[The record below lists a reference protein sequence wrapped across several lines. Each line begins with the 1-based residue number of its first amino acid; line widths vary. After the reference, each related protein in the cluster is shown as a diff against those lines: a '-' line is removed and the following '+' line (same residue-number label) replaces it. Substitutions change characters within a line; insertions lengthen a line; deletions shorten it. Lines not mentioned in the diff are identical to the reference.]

1 METSIKIL
9 PLGGLGEVGKNMMV
23 IESPDDIVIVDCGV
37 MFPKPEMLGVD
48 LVIPDIAYLQQ
59 RKEKVKAFLITHG
72 HEDHLGALPLIL
84 PKINVPVFA
93 PPIAYD
99 LAKVKLEEFGILAKS
114 QINEIQ
120 PGEIFELGSFS
131 IEFFRVCHSIPDA
144 CGIAIKTPI
153 GLVVHTGDF
162 KVDHTP
168 IDGNRFNLMRIA
180 EMGNQGV
187 LLLMS
192 DSTYAEVPGYTPSEQ
207 VVSQALKHVISDA
220 PGRVIIATFA
230 SLISRVQQ
238 IIDAAIA
245 DGRTVSVAGRSM
257 TNNVKMA
264 FQKGYL
270 KAPQGTM
277 TEISLLGKIPESEQ
291 VIIVTGA
298 QGEPTSVLNRIAYG
312 RHKDISLL
320 PNDTIVLSAS
330 TIPGNETVV
339 ARTIDQLVKKVS
351 RVITPRQAQVHV
363 RGHGS
368 QEELKLIL
376 NLTQPEYFVPIH
388 GEYRML
394 AAHAD
399 LAISMGV
406 SKEKVFILEDG
417 DLLEISKD
425 KAKIIDT
432 VPADHVFVDGLDWL
446 EFDNI
451 VLGERRKL
459 SRNGFVLVAIPF
471 NSQKGEFFGEPK
483 ITTAGLVDQDKLE
496 DLQNSTSNY
505 LSSELKRNSG
515 MFVEK
520 MEAIRLIKKLVSSF
534 IYEHTGRR
542 PMVIPVPV
550 EVDQNEAN

>member
-120 PGEIFELGSFS
+120 PDEIFELGSFS

-351 RVITPRQAQVHV
+351 RVITPHQAQVHV
-363 RGHGS
+363 KGHGS

-446 EFDNI
+446 EFDNA

-496 DLQNSTSNY
+496 DLQNNTSNY

-520 MEAIRLIKKLVSSF
+520 MEVIRLIKKLVSSF

>member
-320 PNDTIVLSAS
+320 QNDTIVLSAS

-351 RVITPRQAQVHV
+351 RVITPHQAQVHV

-446 EFDNI
+446 EFDNV

-471 NSQKGEFFGEPK
+471 NSQIGEFFGEPK

-496 DLQNSTSNY
+496 DLQNNTSNY